1 MKNSIPVFLL
11 IIPLTL
17 CAEKLSKKEILQY
30 AFSHAEELSLIK
42 NELASVQSMEKE
54 YRGKGFPTIE
64 ASVNYQLAPKQFIPY
79 SFDIGGGSGSGVS
92 GLLDQSQPG
101 FMNDATIAGAFDK
114 IISSLSDFDFTPGKN
129 TVALGLTLTQ
139 PIFAQGK
146 ISKGLKIA
154 QVYYGLLDLKYKNA
168 KITLAKEIIN
178 AYNSAVLADQN
189 REVRQQAVALAEE
202 THRLTRAR
210 LESGKGNVLDTLNSR
225 FSLQQAK
232 LALRDAEK
240 NRHLAVKNL
249 LTIASMDT
257 TDPDEVILTD
267 SLVVIDFNMTEEE
280 AVRRLSEENI
290 SIKQIDKGIEM
301 QQWQT
306 KIVKADF
313 LPTVYAGAS
322 ISKIS
327 MFDNRDEFAWGD
339 DQKIFLGATIPIYSG
354 GQRLQKVK
362 QANYEEQKLEETR
375 KKTLNQLNLAL
386 ASCFE
391 ELAVAKEE
399 CAEALH
405 LIALTTQGA
414 EIASLSYEIGQI
426 TQVDLTNSRQ
436 QLSMSKLAYNN
447 AVHKLNA
454 AITGIKMLIGDDSLL
469 SAEQEDK

>member
-1 MKNSIPVFLL
+1 MKNSIPFLLL

-17 CAEKLSKKEILQY
+17 YAEQLSRKEILQY
-30 AFSHAEELSLIK
+30 AFSHAEELTLIK
-42 NELASVQSMEKE
+42 KELASAQSVEKE

-79 SFDIGGGSGSGVS
+79 SFDIGGGSGISGF
-92 GLLDQSQPG
+92 LDQSVPG
-101 FMNDATIAGAFDK
+101 FINDATIAGAFDQ

-154 QVYYGLLDLKYKNA
+154 QVYYEFLDLKYKNA

-178 AYNSAVLADQN
+178 AYNSALLADQN
-189 REVRQQAVALAEE
+189 KEVRQQAVALAEE

-232 LALRDAEK
+232 LALREAEK
-240 NRHLAVKNL
+240 NRHMAVKNL
-249 LTIASMDT
+249 LTIASMDA
-257 TDPDEVILTD
+257 DPDEIILTD
-267 SLVVIDFNMTEEE
+267 SLVVIDFNINEEE
-280 AVRRLSEENI
+280 AFKRLSEGNI
-290 SIKQIDKGIEM
+290 SIRQLDKGIEM

-306 KIVKADF
+306 KIVKADY

-327 MFDNRDEFAWGD
+327 MFDNRDEFSWGD
-339 DQKIFLGATIPIYSG
+339 DQKIFVGASIPIYSG

-362 QANYEEQKLEETR
+362 QAGYEEQKLEETR

-414 EIASLSYEIGQI
+414 QIASLSYEIGQI

-454 AITGIKMLIGDDSLL
+454 AITGIKMLIGDNSLL
-469 SAEQEDK
+469 LAEQEDK

>member
-1 MKNSIPVFLL
+1 MKNSIPFLLL

-17 CAEKLSKKEILQY
+17 CAEQLSKKEILQY
-30 AFSHAEELSLIK
+30 AFSHAEELNLIK
-42 NELASVQSMEKE
+42 KELASTQSMEKE

-92 GLLDQSQPG
+92 GLLDRSVPG
-101 FMNDATIAGAFDK
+101 FINDATIAGAFDQ
-114 IISSLSDFDFTPGKN
+114 IISSLSDFDLTPGKN

-146 ISKGLKIA
+146 ISKGLKLA
-154 QVYYGLLDLKYKNA
+154 QVYYGFLDLKYKNA

-178 AYNSAVLADQN
+178 AYNSALLADQN

-210 LESGKGNVLDTLNSR
+210 LESGKGNVLDTLNSKY
-225 FSLQQAK
+225 SLQQAK

-240 NRHLAVKNL
+240 NRYLAIKNL
-249 LTIASMDT
+249 LTIASMDK
-257 TDPDEVILTD
+257 DPDEIILTD

-280 AVRRLSEENI
+280 AFKHLSEGNI
-290 SIKQIDKGIEM
+290 SIQQIDKGIEM
-301 QQWQT
+301 QQLQI

-313 LPTVYAGAS
+313 LPTIYAGAS

-339 DQKIFLGATIPIYSG
+339 DQKIFVGTSIPIFSG
-354 GQRLQKVK
+354 GQKWQKVK
-362 QANYEEQKLEETR
+362 QAGYEEQKLEETR

-386 ASCFE
+386 ANYFE

-414 EIASLSYEIGQI
+414 QIASLSYEIGQI

-454 AITGIKMLIGDDSLL
+454 AITGIKMLIGDNSLL
-469 SAEQEDK
+469 LTEQEDK

>member
-1 MKNSIPVFLL
+1 MKRSIPLLLL

-17 CAEKLSKKEILQY
+17 GAKQLSKKEILQH
-30 AFSHAEELSLIK
+30 AFNHAEELTLIK
-42 NELASVQSMEKE
+42 KELASAQSMEKE

-64 ASVNYQLAPKQFIPY
+64 ASVNYKLAPKQYNPY
-79 SFDIGGGSGSGVS
+79 SFDIGGGGDGVL
-92 GLLDQSQPG
+92 GLMDPTQPG
-101 FMNDATIAGAFDK
+101 FMNDATIAGAFDQ
-114 IISSLSDFDFTPGKN
+114 IVSSLSDLDLTPGKN
-129 TVALGLTLTQ
+129 TVAVGLTLTQ

-146 ISKGLKIA
+146 ISKGLKLA

-168 KITLAKEIIN
+168 KLTLAKEITN
-178 AYNSAVLADQN
+178 AYNSALLADQN

-232 LALRDAEK
+232 LALREAEK
-240 NRHLAVKNL
+240 NRHLAVRNL
-249 LTIASMDT
+249 LTIASMEA
-257 TDPDEVILTD
+257 DPDEVVLTD
-267 SLVVIDFNMTEEE
+267 SLVIIDFNMTEEE
-280 AVRRLSEENI
+280 AFKRLSDENI
-290 SIKQIDKGIEM
+290 AIQQINKGIEM

-313 LPTVYAGAS
+313 LPTVFAGAS
-322 ISKIS
+322 VSKVS
-327 MFDNRDEFAWGD
+327 MFNTGEEFEWGD
-339 DQKIFLGATIPIYSG
+339 DQKIFVGATVPIFSG
-354 GQRLQKVK
+354 GQKLQKVR
-362 QANYEEQKLEETR
+362 QADYEEQKLEETR

-436 QLSMSKLAYNN
+436 QLSLSKLAYNN

-454 AITGIKMLIGDDSLL
+454 AITGIKMLIGDNSLL
-469 SAEQEDK
+469 LAEQEGK

>member
-1 MKNSIPVFLL
+1 MKNSIPLLLL

-17 CAEKLSKKEILQY
+17 WGEQLSKKEILQY
-30 AFSHAEELSLIK
+30 AFSHAEELNLIK
-42 NELASVQSMEKE
+42 KEIASAQSVEKE

-64 ASVNYQLAPKQFIPY
+64 ASVNYQLTPMQFIPY
-79 SFDIGGGSGSGVS
+79 SFDMGGGSGSGIS
-92 GLLDQSQPG
+92 SLLDQSQPG
-101 FMNDATIAGAFDK
+101 FINDATIAGAFDQ
-114 IISSLSDFDFTPGKN
+114 IVSSFSDLDLTPAKN
-129 TVALGLTLTQ
+129 TIALGLSVTQ

-154 QVYYGLLDLKYKNA
+154 QMYYGSLDLKYRNTKF
-168 KITLAKEIIN
+168 TLAKEITN
-178 AYNSAVLADQN
+178 AYNGALLADQN
-189 REVRQQAVALAEE
+189 REVQLQAVSLAEE

-232 LALRDAEK
+232 FALRDAEK

-257 TDPDEVILTD
+257 DPDEIILTD
-267 SLVVIDFNMTEEE
+267 SLVVIEFNITEEE
-280 AVRRLSEENI
+280 AFKRLSERNV
-290 SIKQIDKGIEM
+290 SIRQIDKGIEM
-301 QQWQT
+301 QQMQT

-313 LPTVYAGAS
+313 LPTVFAGAS

-327 MFDNRDEFAWGD
+327 MFDRGDELSWGD
-339 DQKIFLGATIPIYSG
+339 DQKIFVGASIPIYSG
-354 GQRLQKVK
+354 GQKLQKVK
-362 QANYEEQKLEETR
+362 QAGYEEQKLQETR

-386 ASCFE
+386 TSCYE

-405 LIALTTQGA
+405 LIALTTQGTQ
-414 EIASLSYEIGQI
+414 IASLSYEIGQI

-436 QLSMSKLAYNN
+436 QLSLSKLAYNS
-447 AVHKLNA
+447 AVHKLNT

-469 SAEQEDK
+469 LAEQEDK

>member
-1 MKNSIPVFLL
+1 MKNRISLLLL

-17 CAEKLSKKEILQY
+17 FGEQFSKKEILQH
-30 AFSHAEELSLIK
+30 AFSHAEELNLIK
-42 NELASVQSMEKE
+42 KEIATAQSVEKE

-79 SFDIGGGSGSGVS
+79 SFDMGGGSGSGIS

-101 FMNDATIAGAFDK
+101 FINDATIAGAFDQ
-114 IISSLSDFDFTPGKN
+114 IVSSISDFDLTPDRN
-129 TVALGLTLTQ
+129 TIALGISITQ
-139 PIFAQGK
+139 PIYAQGK
-146 ISKGLKIA
+146 ITKGLKIA
-154 QVYYGLLDLKYKNA
+154 QMYYGLLDLKYKNA
-168 KITLAKEIIN
+168 KFTLAKEIIN
-178 AYNSAVLADQN
+178 AYNSALLAGQN
-189 REVRQQAVALAEE
+189 REVQSQAVALAEE

-232 LALRDAEK
+232 FALRDAEK
-240 NRHLAVKNL
+240 NRHLAVRNL

-257 TDPDEVILTD
+257 DPDEIILTD
-267 SLVVIDFNMTEEE
+267 SLMVIEFSITEEE
-280 AVRRLSEENI
+280 AFKRLSEESI
-290 SIKQIDKGIEM
+290 SMQQIDKGIEM

-327 MFDNRDEFAWGD
+327 MFDRGDELSWGD
-339 DQKIFLGATIPIYSG
+339 DQKLFVGASIPIYSG
-354 GQRLQKVK
+354 GQKLQKVK
-362 QANYEEQKLEETR
+362 QAGYEEQKLQEIK

-386 ASCFE
+386 TSYYE
-391 ELAVAKEE
+391 ELAVSKEE
-399 CAEALH
+399 CAEARH

-414 EIASLSYEIGQI
+414 QIASLSYEIGQI

-436 QLSMSKLAYNN
+436 QLSLSKLAYNS
-447 AVHKLNA
+447 AVHKLNT
-454 AITGIKMLIGDDSLL
+454 AIAGIKMLIGDDSLL
-469 SAEQEDK
+469 LAEQEDK

>member
-1 MKNSIPVFLL
+1 MKKSSIPFLLL

-17 CAEKLSKKEILQY
+17 SAEQLSKKEILQY
-30 AFSHAEELSLIK
+30 AFSHSEELSMIK
-42 NELASVQSMEKE
+42 KELASAQSVEKE

-64 ASVNYQLAPKQFIPY
+64 ASVNYQLAPRQFIPY
-79 SFDIGGGSGSGVS
+79 SFDIGGGSGGGIS
-92 GLLDQSQPG
+92 GLLDQSVDG
-101 FMNDATIAGAFDK
+101 FINDATIAGAFDQ

-168 KITLAKEIIN
+168 KITLAKEITN
-178 AYNSAVLADQN
+178 AYNSALLADQN
-189 REVRQQAVALAEE
+189 REVRLQAVSLAEE

-249 LTIASMDT
+249 LTIASMDA
-257 TDPDEVILTD
+257 DPDEIVLTD
-267 SLVVIDFNMTEEE
+267 SLYVIDFDMTEEE
-280 AVRRLSEENI
+280 AFKRLSEENI
-290 SIKQIDKGIEM
+290 SIQQIDKGIEM
-301 QQWQT
+301 QKWQT

-327 MFDNRDEFAWGD
+327 MFDNRDEFSWGD
-339 DQKIFLGATIPIYSG
+339 DQKIFVGASIPIYSG
-354 GQRLQKVK
+354 GQKLQKVK
-362 QANYEEQKLEETR
+362 QSGYEEQKLEETR
-375 KKTLNQLNLAL
+375 KKTLNQLHLAL

-399 CAEALH
+399 CSEALH

-414 EIASLSYEIGQI
+414 QIASLSYEIGQI

-436 QLSMSKLAYNN
+436 QLSMSKLAYHN

-454 AITGIKMLIGDDSLL
+454 AITGIKMLIGDNSLL
-469 SAEQEDK
+469 LAEQEYK